1 MASAAAGYSSQEGL
15 EEVLHLR
22 VEVVSI
28 SRAKGQ
34 KLLEAKQWK
43 SRLYRQARAE
53 HSAIESL
60 VFTLKEGF
68 DGTAYQ
74 LACMLERDLALA
86 GSPSFLCRRPLRLG
100 PVLRRQFTTRSCR
113 IRYPIRGHLAPMLA
127 ERPQGT
133 HETFVLPKTPAGR

>member
-1 MASAAAGYSSQEGL
+1 MASADDGYSSQEGL

-28 SRAKGQ
+28 SRAKGK

-43 SRLYRQARAE
+43 SRLYRQARVE

-86 GSPSFLCRRPLRLG
+86 CSPSFPLSAPTSPRPRSA
-100 PVLRRQFTTRSCR
+100 PPIYYTVLQDSIPDSWASC
-113 IRYPIRGHLAPMLA
+113 PNAC
-127 ERPQGT
+127 
-133 HETFVLPKTPAGR
+133 